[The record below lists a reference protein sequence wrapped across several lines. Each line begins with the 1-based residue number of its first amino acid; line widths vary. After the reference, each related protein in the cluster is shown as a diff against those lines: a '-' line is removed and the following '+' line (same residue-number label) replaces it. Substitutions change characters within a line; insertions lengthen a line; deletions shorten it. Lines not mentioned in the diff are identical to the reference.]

1 MEKYYN
7 SNNYKYSDIT
17 GKIIKASIEV
27 HKKLGCGFKEA
38 IYQKALAK
46 EMNKLNLN
54 FLKEVAMEIQYDD
67 EIIGSRRVDFLVERK
82 ILIELKALEK
92 LEDVHQ
98 VQLLNYLKIYK
109 LEVGL
114 LINFGSLKQIE
125 IKRLV
130 ITERTERL

>member
-7 SNNYKYSDIT
+7 NSNYKYSDIT

-46 EMNKLNLN
+46 EMNKL
-54 FLKEVAMEIQYDD
+54 
-67 EIIGSRRVDFLVERK
+67 
-82 ILIELKALEK
+82 
-92 LEDVHQ
+92 
-98 VQLLNYLKIYK
+98 
-109 LEVGL
+109 EVGL

-125 IKRLV
+125 IKRMVL
-130 ITERTERL
+130 